1 MVREVAVDILLALAV
16 AVVLASSLGVLVM
29 RDAVRKVHYLGPL
42 SVVAPTL
49 VGLAVLVQSGWSSR
63 SAQTWLAVLL
73 VVIASPYL
81 SHATTRAARI
91 RSHGDWRQSGAQ
103 SDADHGGQR

>member
-42 SVVAPTL
+42 SVVAPVL

-73 VVIASPYL
+73 VVTASPYL
-81 SHATTRAARI
+81 SHATIRAARI
-91 RSHGDWRQSGAQ
+91 RTRGDWRQSGPQA
-103 SDADHGGQR
+103 DADHGGKP